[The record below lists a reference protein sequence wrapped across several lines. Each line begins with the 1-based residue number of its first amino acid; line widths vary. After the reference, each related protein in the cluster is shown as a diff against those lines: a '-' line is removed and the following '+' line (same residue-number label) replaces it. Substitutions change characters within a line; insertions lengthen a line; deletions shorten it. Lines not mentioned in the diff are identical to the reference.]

1 MFMMSFL
8 EVPKGV
14 LKNLDHFRSRFF
26 WQGSA
31 FKHKYRLAKWDIMWR
46 PKDQGGLEILN
57 LQLQN
62 KCLLA
67 KWLVNLL
74 NTDGTWQSLLRNKY
88 LRTKTLMQV
97 SSKPNDS
104 HFWTGLMRIKDE
116 VLSNGSFVI
125 KDGTNT
131 RFWDDTWIGDKPL
144 KDTYPSLYHIA
155 RDKHVTVSKV
165 LSSRPLNISFKRS
178 LVDNNPSH
186 WLHLVARVSNVV
198 LVDDR
203 DYFKW
208 RLTKNGYSLFGH
220 CIYMT

>member
-1 MFMMSFL
+1 
-8 EVPKGV
+8 
-14 LKNLDHFRSRFF
+14 
-26 WQGSA
+26 
-31 FKHKYRLAKWDIMWR
+31 
-46 PKDQGGLEILN
+46 LN

-62 KCLLA
+62 KCMLA

-74 NTDGTWQSLLRNKY
+74 NTEGTWQSLLRNKY
-88 LRTKTLMQV
+88 LRTRTLTQV

-104 HFWTGLMRIKDE
+104 HFWRGLLRIKYE
-116 VLSNGSFVI
+116 NLSNRSFVI
-125 KDGTNT
+125 KDGTKT

-165 LSSRPLNISFKRS
+165 LSSRPLNISFRWS
-178 LVDNNPSH
+178 LVDNNLNH

-198 LVDDR
+198 LVDDK

-208 RLTKNGYSLFGH
+208 RLTKSGFSLFGH